1 MKNYDGVSD
10 PVLPPGTWIV
20 WQVPPATNFQELP
33 WKSTVDVPWQVVPG
47 PAAQSFC
54 PFSATPKHF
63 SLCAATAASP
73 SAFVSGAANEIDE
86 SAAVMAPARRAA
98 VTVDFVDMC
107 YPRVLSV
114 AFASTRAWGV
124 SIPQGILLHPRQQIS
139 VS

>member
-20 WQVPPATNFQELP
+20 WQVPPATNFQEFP

-73 SAFVSGAANEIDE
+73 SAFVNGAANEIDE
-86 SAAVMAPARRAA
+86 SAAVMAPARIAA

-107 YPRVLSV
+107 YPS
-114 AFASTRAWGV
+114 G
-124 SIPQGILLHPRQQIS
+124 IPSFLVGTHI
-139 VS
+139 

>member
-1 MKNYDGVSD
+1 MKHYDGVSD

-86 SAAVMAPARRAA
+86 RAAVMAPARRAA

-114 AFASTRAWGV
+114 ALASTRMGYFD
-124 SIPQGILLHPRQQIS
+124 PQGILLH
-139 VS
+139 